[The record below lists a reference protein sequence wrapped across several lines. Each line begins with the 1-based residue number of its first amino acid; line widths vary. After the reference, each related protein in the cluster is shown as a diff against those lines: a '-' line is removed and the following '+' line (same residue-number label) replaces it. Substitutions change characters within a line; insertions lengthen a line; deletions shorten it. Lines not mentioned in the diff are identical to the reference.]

1 MKYIVK
7 IPTLHT
13 LTISVEAE
21 SIEMAR
27 LKAEEIIDDPNFIIE
42 PANTLVEIQDW
53 IIEDDNLSNA

>member
-1 MKYIVK
+1 MKFTVR

-27 LKAEEIIDDPNFIIE
+27 LKAEEIVDDPNFIVE
-42 PANTLVEIQDW
+42 PGSNAVELQDW
-53 IIEDDNLSNA
+53 IIEDDNSSNT